1 MNINRFV
8 VDLLF
13 TCQGKQTTVH
23 FPLIEEFLFHYL
35 PRKVQFG
42 GYGYVRLKIETGR
55 AGENEIKA
63 YGQCLDYIYK
73 PSAADPE
80 LSMEMTVE
88 EQFQPIVSI
97 IGKVVEDLSTVYEID
112 FEAFQTALANCRA
125 NKTLRI
131 EQPLKKISKWHKSRK
146 VKVDFI
152 RIIEPREQTIVY
164 RILDKDQTLLKEEV
178 IVPNASIYD
187 ASYNFRT
194 SFWMEN
200 ELLVFNR
207 FEEQTFSLSVEEF
220 LEPATKKQ

>member
-42 GYGYVRLKIETGR
+42 GYGYIHLKIETGR
-55 AGENEIKA
+55 VGENEIKA

-73 PSAADPE
+73 PSSADPE
-80 LSMEMTVE
+80 LSIQMTVE
-88 EQFQPIVSI
+88 EQFQAIVSI
-97 IGKVVEDLSTVYEID
+97 IEKVVEDLSAVYEID
-112 FEAFQTALANCRA
+112 IEAFRMALAKCRA

-131 EQPLKKISKWHKSRK
+131 EQPLKKISKWNKSRK
-146 VKVDFI
+146 VKIDFM
-152 RIIEPREQTIVY
+152 RIIEPPEQTIVY

-178 IVPNASIYD
+178 IVPNAGIYD
-187 ASYNFRT
+187 AAYNFRT
-194 SFWMEN
+194 SFWKEN

-207 FEEQTFSLSVEEF
+207 FEEQTFSLSIEEF
-220 LEPATKKQ
+220 LEPATKKR